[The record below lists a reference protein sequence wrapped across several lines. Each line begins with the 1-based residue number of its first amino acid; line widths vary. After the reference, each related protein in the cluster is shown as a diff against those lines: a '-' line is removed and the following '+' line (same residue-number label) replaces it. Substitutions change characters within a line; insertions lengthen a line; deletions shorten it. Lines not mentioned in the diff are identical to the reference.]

1 MRKRKES
8 KAKRKQSKAKA
19 KDTERVE
26 AVIEPEQIPEGYH
39 NLGDFLIGNV
49 FFDSFRIAIDA
60 AIALT
65 DLFEQRHST
74 NDCIGPFAPDVLW
87 FEMETGEVR
96 WIRNPDAEAAAQDP
110 LCVSMIRY
118 RAPEIVTG
126 QAEPGIYSDRY
137 LLSVLIFLL
146 FTGGQHPLEGR
157 AAVSPVMTLELAQT
171 VYGTSPCFVF
181 EDGNRDNRPVMKIHG
196 GTMAV
201 WDSLPTY
208 VRNMFKRSFGKEG
221 LNNPE
226 SRPTEQEWR
235 DVLMRYQNG
244 VVPCTCG
251 NVMYDQG
258 SNKYFCPRCGQSYTI
273 EYQVELPNIKI
284 PASRG
289 NRIYSCQMDPSAGG
303 TDIAARIVAS
313 QKDVH
318 KLGIQNMTDQPWTA
332 VSTKGERRDVNP
344 GDVIPLKEGIEF
356 QCGTTIVSITASK

>member
-1 MRKRKES
+1 MRKKRES
-8 KAKRKQSKAKA
+8 KAKEKQRNAKA
-19 KDTERVE
+19 MDIEREVAVKE
-26 AVIEPEQIPEGYH
+26 AEQIPEGYH
-39 NLGDFLIGNV
+39 NLGEFLIGNV

-65 DLFEQRHST
+65 DLFEQRHSRG
-74 NDCIGPFAPDVLW
+74 DCGGSFALDSLW
-87 FEMETGEVR
+87 FEMETGKARWVR
-96 WIRNPDAEAAAQDP
+96 QPDAEKAADP
-110 LCVSMIRY
+110 LCVSLIRY
-118 RAPEIVTG
+118 CAPEIVTG
-126 QAEPGIYSDRY
+126 QAEPGIYSDRH

-157 AAVSPVMTLELAQT
+157 AAVSPVMTRELAQK

-181 EDGNRDNRPVMKIHG
+181 EDGNRENRPVMKIHG

-201 WDSLPTY
+201 WDSLPSY
-208 VRNMFKRSFGKEG
+208 VRNMFRRSFGEDG

-226 SRPTEQEWR
+226 SRPSEQEWK
-235 DVLMRYQNG
+235 DVLIRYQNG

-273 EYQVELPNIKI
+273 AYQIVLPTVKI

-318 KLGIQNMTDQPWTA
+318 KLGIQNMTNQPWSA

-356 QCGTTIVSITASK
+356 QCGETIVMIEASK